1 MPSRTWL
8 GFGAAFVC
16 LAASLAAQEPSAP
29 AAAGPPPSAA
39 KDPIEGITSS
49 MEMPGMPMPPAR
61 PITHCIKPDEIKD
74 NQSFADS
81 MLARNKGKCKISDVK
96 FEGDKLSY
104 SFACDGGASGTS
116 EIVFGGTTYEGTTKM
131 TVPGHGNGP
140 MTMTNHFKA
149 KRVGDC

>member
-1 MPSRTWL
+1 MIQAARSFKTVL
-8 GFGAAFVC
+8 CAMAIVGAA
-16 LAASLAAQEPSAP
+16 LAGGRAASAADHPNVQPGNWE
-29 AAAGPPPSAA
+29 
-39 KDPIEGITSS
+39 ITST

-81 MLARNKGKCKISDVK
+81 MQTRNKGKCKISDIK
-96 FEGDKLSY
+96 IESDKLSY
-104 SFACDGGASGTS
+104 SFACDSGASGTT
-116 EIVFGGTTYEGTTKM
+116 EVAFGGTTYEGTTKM